1 VSPYIVTTKRP
12 TEPDAIVRPERI
24 ASVSR
29 RAVAT
34 LEEARRYALTV
45 ADEHE
50 GEMWSPAMLAA
61 VYEFGGEGTVGPL
74 PDGTV
79 IEVEQATWRMLWEQS
94 GLPGT
99 AMTTLRDAERGDRG
113 AQDHIIDAYNA
124 RQA

>member
-1 VSPYIVTTKRP
+1 MPYIVTTKRP
-12 TEPDAIVRPERI
+12 EPKGSDPVLWAY
-24 ASVSR
+24 VSR

-50 GEMWSPAMLAA
+50 GEMWSPAMLEA

-79 IEVEQATWRMLWEQS
+79 IEVVQTTWLDLARQA
-94 GLPGT
+94 GLAEHVGSLAT
-99 AMTTLRDAERGDRG
+99 DAERGFTYAPPR
-113 AQDHIIDAYNA
+113 ILDAYNA